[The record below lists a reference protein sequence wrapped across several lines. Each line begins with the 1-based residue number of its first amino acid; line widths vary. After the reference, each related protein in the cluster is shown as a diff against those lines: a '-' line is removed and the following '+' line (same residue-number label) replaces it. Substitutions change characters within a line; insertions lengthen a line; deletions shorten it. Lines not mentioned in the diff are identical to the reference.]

1 MLPFTVLYE
10 ARERVNTLRSQSGRA
25 VWPESM
31 PVSLEELCD
40 VDCRS
45 QRASLSHLRP
55 PSQCYAASQ
64 VAAQRPDVCVPLVS
78 LSRTQACFQQ
88 CKPFP
93 ISDEHTP
100 YASPDLPPP
109 AQCNERRDYDLV
121 RIYHPDSAISRAVP
135 PDTAHARFQAIS
147 AAYSVLTG
155 KARRMGDVESDSAS
169 ELRPDYNSLSTAMW
183 KAKQRRR
190 AELNVGTDDRWKDA
204 LMFGAITLS
213 VAAFVWQAH
222 SARQQAIAAAQNAP
236 DWSQSWRTRK
246 NNRETS
252 SKTCA
257 GRF

>member
-1 MLPFTVLYE
+1 MLPPKS
-10 ARERVNTLRSQSGRA
+10 LRSVRTSAFR
-25 VWPESM
+25 S
-31 PVSLEELCD
+31 
-40 VDCRS
+40 CRS
-45 QRASLSHLRP
+45 LGPRHVSSSANPFPFPTNTHPTPHQIFHLP
-55 PSQCYAASQ
+55 PSA
-64 VAAQRPDVCVPLVS
+64 
-78 LSRTQACFQQ
+78 T
-88 CKPFP
+88 K
-93 ISDEHTP
+93 DEVKTR
-100 YASPDLPPP
+100 Y
-109 AQCNERRDYDLV
+109 YDLV

-155 KARRMGDVESDSAS
+155 KARRMGDVESDSGN

-246 NNRETS
+246 TTAKRPAKATQDDSDLLAE
-252 SKTCA
+252 
-257 GRF
+257 R